1 MNTTSWIIIGIIV
14 VLLGVIALLIFR
26 QAKRSGGSLDDR
38 LAEFSERGNVAS
50 LEEIE
55 LSQPFSERVVIP
67 LLRRLGIGKE
77 QSRTKSPDPV
87 EKNLSTSKKGINISV
102 AYPKLLSKRL
112 ETTFL
117 LHFFLAKEYAKVRS
131 NIKAEF
137 KDQEIDEHLSTSTL
151 KIGDTVQ
158 VKLFHPDFDFSDIVT
173 KKIDGQLSKIT
184 FLGKPKDNCEPGLR
198 KILVSISNAETE
210 QEIDS
215 FTLTVRV
222 VDFAFDHISLPLL
235 SRVSTV
241 VLGVGS
247 FAMFILTFL
256 EQIETTVGLTSGTA
270 AGALA
275 AVVYANFYN
284 LYQRIRPKTP

>member
-26 QAKRSGGSLDDR
+26 QGKRSGGSLDDR

-256 EQIETTVGLTSGTA
+256 EQIDTTVGLTSGTA